1 MWTDHNLLI
10 YLPVNGMWTYVPVFG
25 LWWTML
31 LWMYK
36 SLWKHIF
43 PFLLDIYLG
52 VKLLGHPEMPKV
64 SKVSAPDSQRMRVP
78 ATPLPCQQLTRCIF
92 FIFLISSWNKD
103 CQEEHQQT
111 QICRWYHSK
120 AEREEELKRLL
131 MRVKEGWGIVA
142 QLCLTLCDPS
152 DYIGQAPLSMVFSRQ
167 EYWNRL
173 PCPFPGKGKRGEW
186 KSWLKAQHSKN

>member
-1 MWTDHNLLI
+1 MACGHMFPSLDCDEQCCCECTSLCGNI
-10 YLPVNGMWTYVPVFG
+10 YFHFSW
-25 LWWTML
+25 
-31 LWMYK
+31 
-36 SLWKHIF
+36 
-43 PFLLDIYLG
+43 IYTWEWNYW
-52 VKLLGHPEMPKV
+52 VIQKLPKV

-152 DYIGQAPLSMVFSRQ
+152 DYICQAPLSMVFSRQ